1 MQDKDYY
8 IRFLVQN
15 VFLMAIFWRFGFIQ
29 EVLLLGELF
38 YKQGMS
44 LIKVLFVK
52 WGMKDLLKYGSI
64 IGYKILQTV
73 RLFLHGIT
81 LMSFM

>member
-44 LIKVLFVK
+44 LIKVLFVEL
-52 WGMKDLLKYGSI
+52 MKDLLKYGSI
-64 IGYKILQTV
+64 IGYRILQTIG
-73 RLFLHGIT
+73 LFLRRIT